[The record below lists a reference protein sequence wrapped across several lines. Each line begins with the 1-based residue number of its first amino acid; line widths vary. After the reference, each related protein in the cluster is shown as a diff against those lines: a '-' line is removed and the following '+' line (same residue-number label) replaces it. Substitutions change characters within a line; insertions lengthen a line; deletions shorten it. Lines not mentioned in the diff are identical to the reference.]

1 VLSGTDFLEPFLFPG
16 TSLHEEL
23 VELVRQV
30 GMTPYQVLQGATRQA
45 AQAVGLQDSYG
56 TVQAGKVA
64 DLVLLDGDPLASI
77 ENTRRIDAVV
87 RAGRLLDRVA
97 LDKELDAAAAR
108 IQALGTRG
116 SKDSRRR

>member
-1 VLSGTDFLEPFLFPG
+1 MLSGTDFLEPFLFPG